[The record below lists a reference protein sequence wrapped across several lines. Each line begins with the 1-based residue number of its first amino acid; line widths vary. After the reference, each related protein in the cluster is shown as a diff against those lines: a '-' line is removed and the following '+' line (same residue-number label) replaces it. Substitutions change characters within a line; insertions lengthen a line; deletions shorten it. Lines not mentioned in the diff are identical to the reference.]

1 MLELGLASLLVLAG
15 LAGFATLARPEPQRV
30 RATRRRR

>member
-15 LAGFATLARPEPQRV
+15 LAGLAAVARPQSQRV
-30 RATRRRR
+30 KAVRRR